1 MDMDNELK
9 NRLRALRKLMGLTQ
23 KDAADRLE
31 LGQTTVANYENGT
44 RVPDLKTISALAD
57 LYGVTVDYLLGR
69 SADNEEMTSPSEEIF
84 QSYLASLQEGDKAAA
99 LEIISSLRAS
109 GTPNGSIL
117 HDYIER
123 ALIDTGIEWEKGKLD
138 VWREHL
144 ISAISLEIMSYLR
157 KESRTEKKAPR
168 VLAFTPGA
176 ESHLIGLRMVSD
188 ILEET
193 GINVDFLGSSMP
205 TSSILSAI
213 RERQPS
219 AVLMSVTMAS
229 HLDSAEIIAGSIRE
243 TFGDASP
250 EIILG
255 GSIFRRMEMAD
266 QKSAAGRVF
275 MSPEEL
281 ALYLNKRFKS
291 DGD

>member
-1 MDMDNELK
+1 MDNELK

-69 SADNEEMTSPSEEIF
+69 STDNEETTSPSEEIF
-84 QSYLASLQEGDKAAA
+84 QSYLASIREGDKAQA
-99 LEIISSLRAS
+99 LAIIGGLRAS

-123 ALIDTGIEWEKGKLD
+123 ALIETGLEWEKGKLD

-144 ISAISLEIMSYLR
+144 VSAISLEIMSYLR
-157 KESRTEKKAPR
+157 RELRTEKKEPR

-193 GINVDFLGSSMP
+193 GIHVDFLGTGMP

-219 AVLMSVTMAS
+219 AILMSVTMSS
-229 HLDSAEIIAGSIRE
+229 HLDAAEIIAGSIRE
-243 TFGDASP
+243 NFGDSSP

-255 GSIFRRMEMAD
+255 GSIFRRMEKQD
-266 QKSAAGRVF
+266 LKSSAGRIF

-291 DGD
+291 DVEEV